1 MNRYDIQR
9 RRTAAVLLSSALA
22 LAGCSGEPAPPGDG
36 LASRAAAP
44 AAPATRPSLL
54 LVTLDTTRA
63 DAVAPEGAAS
73 VTPVLA
79 ALATRSQRFTQA
91 YATAPMTLPSH
102 ASMLTGLYPAGHGL
116 HENGRRLADGVTLTP
131 ERLRALGY
139 ATAAFVSGYPLE
151 RQFGLARGFDVYD
164 DDFGDGVERSA
175 EATVAR
181 ALRYLEGAPAKPRFL
196 WVHLYDPHEPYAPP
210 EPFRSRFPDDP
221 YLGEVA
227 AMDASLGPLLAAF
240 ESSAPA
246 GFRLIVAA
254 DHGEGRGDHGE
265 ALHGNLLY
273 QGVMRVPL
281 LIAGTGVAPGVR
293 EDTVS
298 LRQIAPTLLVWAGEA
313 TPGALVEP
321 GPGPVLGEAMQPFLQ
336 YRWQPQVMAIDGHLK
351 AISAGRIEL
360 YDVVADPAEA
370 RDLAG
375 AVDLPRELRTALRD
389 YPLPRAGQADA
400 AAPLGEEERKR
411 LASLGY
417 IASEGAPVLRAD
429 APRPADMTALFHD
442 LDVGSRWFVD
452 ERYRDALPLFE
463 RVLARDPGNLM
474 VAVRIAVAH
483 SALGEDR
490 AALEAFERARR
501 IDPDS
506 LDARHYLAMHH
517 LRYGRF
523 ERAAPL
529 FEAVLAGQP
538 DKVPALR
545 GLAEVRLRERRPE
558 EAALLYERAARL
570 ARDPELDLV
579 PLGRIYMQMGQT
591 EPAIDAFER
600 ARVRLG
606 AAFDADLELGVL
618 YLAARRFEEAR
629 AALDRVPLDAPQA
642 PMALFKRAQVSV
654 LLGEPDAAQR
664 IAAARARADATTRP
678 LIENERLFRAT
689 QRR

>member
-1 MNRYDIQR
+1 MSRTDIRWR
-9 RRTAAVLLSSALA
+9 RAAAGGALTALA
-22 LAGCSGEPAPPGDG
+22 LAGCTSEPAQPLG
-36 LASRAAAP
+36 RQAARSARSEAP
-44 AAPATRPSLL
+44 ANRPSIL

-63 DAVAPEGAAS
+63 DVVAPEGNAA

-79 ALATRSQRFTQA
+79 ALAARSQRFAQA

-116 HENGRRLADGVTLTP
+116 HENGRRLADGVALAP

-181 ALRYLEGAPAKPRFL
+181 ALRYLGGAQAQPRFL

-227 AMDASLGPLLAAF
+227 AMDAALGPLLAAF
-240 ESSAPA
+240 ESSASA

-281 LIAGTGVAPGVR
+281 LIAGSGVAPGLR
-293 EDTVS
+293 EDAVS
-298 LRQIAPTLLVWAGEA
+298 LRQIAPTLLTWAGET

-321 GPGPVLGEAMQPFLQ
+321 TPGPVLGEAMQPFLQ
-336 YRWQPQVMAIDGHLK
+336 YRWQPQVMAVDGRLK
-351 AISAGRIEL
+351 AISAGRVEL

-370 RDLAG
+370 HDLSGTA
-375 AVDLPRELRTALRD
+375 DLPRALRTALRD
-389 YPLPRAGQADA
+389 YPLPWAGEAAA

-490 AALEAFERARR
+490 AALEAFDRARR

-538 DKVPALR
+538 DKLPALR
-545 GLAEVRLRERRPE
+545 GLAEIRARQGRAA
-558 EAALLYERAARL
+558 EAIALHERAARV
-570 ARDPELDLV
+570 ARDAERDLLA
-579 PLGRIYMQMGQT
+579 LGGLHMQVGNT
-591 EPAIDAFER
+591 DLAIDAFER
-600 ARVRLG
+600 ARAILG
-606 AAFDADLELGVL
+606 ERFPADLELGVL
-618 YLAARRFEEAR
+618 YLAAQRLAEAR
-629 AALDRVPLDAPQA
+629 TALDRVAPDSPQGA
-642 PMALFKRAQVSV
+642 MALFKRAQVSV
-654 LLGEPDAAQR
+654 LLGEPDAAER
-664 IAAARARADATTRP
+664 IAAARARADATTLP
-678 LIENERLFRAT
+678 LIERERLFAGR
-689 QRR
+689 